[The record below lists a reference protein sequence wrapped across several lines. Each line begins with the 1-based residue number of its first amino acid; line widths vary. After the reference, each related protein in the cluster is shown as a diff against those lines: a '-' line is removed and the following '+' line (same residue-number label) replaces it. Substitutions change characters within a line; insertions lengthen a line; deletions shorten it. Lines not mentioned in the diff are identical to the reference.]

1 MTVAPLYCSMVD
13 TVDPRGARFGQAVT
27 AALALAG
34 VGLQEPVLVYA
45 LAGLLALPV
54 VSRWRLDPYGFAW
67 SRALQPTVGPPEA
80 AESAIPHRFAR
91 LVGATFSAV
100 AVGLFVASVAS
111 GIGGVAVAG
120 YGLATV
126 VGLLAALSATTG
138 FCVGCRMYRQVGLF
152 RDLGLLTSPD
162 QQR

>member
-1 MTVAPLYCSMVD
+1 MVD

-67 SRALQPTVGPPEA
+67 SRVLQRIVGPPDA
-80 AESAIPHRFAR
+80 VESAVPHRFAR
-91 LVGATFSAV
+91 LVGAMFGTA
-100 AVGLFVASVAS
+100 ATGLFLVSLAS
-111 GIGGVAVAG
+111 GVGAVAVAG
-120 YGLATV
+120 YGLAAA
-126 VGLLAALSATTG
+126 VGLLAGLSATTG

-152 RDLGLLTSPD
+152 RELGLLTSPD
-162 QQR
+162 HRT